1 MSEKAK
7 NTHWLQ
13 KHKTLRRIYQ
23 QIYYGLCKRHIY
35 ALTGPLRVLPDFV
48 VIGVVR
54 GGTTSL
60 YQYLGEHPCIVRSAY
75 DELGFFDSNFELGLN
90 WYRSLFPTVFTKNRI
105 KSRQKQFM
113 TFDVTPFYI
122 YNPKVAQ
129 RILETLPKA
138 KLIAI
143 LRNPID
149 RAYSNYHLGVRGG
162 NEKRSFEDAIRE
174 DVETLEHA
182 KSSSIAENEYYQ
194 SIVEKSYLARGFY
207 AEQLKIWMNLFP
219 KEQLIV
225 ISTEDLAADPHKTL
239 GQVFSFLGLPEYK
252 VKNPQK
258 QKAAKYPQMSPET
271 RKFLADYFRP
281 YNQQLYDLLGRK
293 FEWDE

>member
-1 MSEKAK
+1 MSAKSK

-23 QIYYGLCKRHIY
+23 QIYYGICKRHIY

-60 YQYLGEHPCIVRSAY
+60 YQYLGEHPCVVRSAY

-129 RILETLPKA
+129 RILKTLPKA

-149 RAYSNYHLGVRGG
+149 RAYSNYHLGVRQG
-162 NEKRSFEDAIRE
+162 NERRSFEEIINE
-174 DVETLEHA
+174 DIKMLENARSRVSET
-182 KSSSIAENEYYQ
+182 EYYQ
-194 SIVEKSYLARGFY
+194 SVVEESYLARGFY
-207 AEQLKIWMNLFP
+207 AEQLKIWMKLFP
-219 KEQLIV
+219 KEQLLV
-225 ISTEDLAADPHKTL
+225 ISTEDLAKNPHKTL
-239 GQVFSFLGLPEYK
+239 GDIFAFLNLPIYE
-252 VKNPQK
+252 VKNLGK
-258 QKAAKYPQMSPET
+258 KNEAKYHSMNPGT
-271 RKFLADYFRP
+271 RKFLIDYFKP
-281 YNQQLYDLLGRK
+281 YNIELYNLLGK
-293 FEWDE
+293 EFEWDR

>member
-1 MSEKAK
+1 LKKETTQTKSEYRV
-7 NTHWLQ
+7 TS
-13 KHKTLRRIYQ
+13 KHKRLYR
-23 QIYYGLCKRHIY
+23 LFFKRHIY
-35 ALTGPLRVLPDFV
+35 GITSSIRTLPDFII
-48 VIGVVR
+48 IGVGR
-54 GGTTSL
+54 CGTTSL
-60 YQYLGEHPCIVRSAY
+60 YYDICEHPCVLEAAY

-90 WYRSLFPTVFTKNRI
+90 WYKSLFPTIFAKNRV
-105 KSRQKQFM
+105 KSRYGVAI
-113 TFDVTPFYI
+113 TGEDTPSYI
-122 YNPKVAQ
+122 RRPWAAK
-129 RILETLPKA
+129 RILQTLPKA

-149 RAYSNYHLGVRGG
+149 RAYSHYHLGVRGG
-162 NEKRSFEDAIRE
+162 NEKRSFEDAIKE
-174 DVETLEHA
+174 DTRMLEHA
-182 KSSSIAENEYYQ
+182 KSGKVAENEYYQ
-194 SIVEKSYLARGFY
+194 SVVEKSYLARGFY

-219 KEQLIV
+219 REQLIV

-258 QKAAKYPQMSPET
+258 QKAAKYSQMNPET
-271 RKFLADYFRP
+271 RKFLEDYFRP